1 MAVNRA
7 ILNLKIKAYCLPR
20 TVSSISTKPPFITP
34 HFRELSQQCRR
45 PSEMNFLKRFLPRHS
60 QVGRYYVKAKER
72 KGPSLKTWLSVG
84 GGFIVAGV
92 GLVVY
97 LGE

>member
-1 MAVNRA
+1 
-7 ILNLKIKAYCLPR
+7 
-20 TVSSISTKPPFITP
+20 
-34 HFRELSQQCRR
+34 
-45 PSEMNFLKRFLPRHS
+45 MNFLRRYLPRHS

-84 GGFIVAGV
+84 AGFIMGGA

-97 LGE
+97 LGEIAVGRCVVLNYCRINSLL